1 MNKAQRAA
9 FNAVI
14 SALIQ
19 ADRTIDTREVAALMR
34 DLYHVRATA
43 HEVALEWYRQMTQER
58 ERQGRHS

>member
-14 SALIQ
+14 YALIQ

-43 HEVALEWYRQMTQER
+43 QEVAIEWQRQMAAER
-58 ERQGRHS
+58 ERRGRHS